1 MEEEVCLEDHLAPVL
16 LEAEPPPAVA
26 VCLVAAPPARAEAA
40 CLGRAAAA
48 ALTTPVGVSSAATIQ
63 IRAARHHQEGCL
75 GLVTSSHQAQ
85 CLEERRHLEDSQPRP
100 TRTRCLEDRQPIRA
114 KDCLEVHHQDRRPL
128 CLAEPA
134 ALVSHLPRGY
144 LEDHPLQEPLPCLEE
159 VAPQLSLHKAPQFS
173 ELAAV
178 LAQLRQPLLLSAP
191 PMPLL
196 PPSNTRGHQS
206 LDHPHPQQQ

>member
-1 MEEEVCLEDHLAPVL
+1 MEDHLAPVL

-63 IRAARHHQEGCL
+63 IRAARHRQEACL
-75 GLVTSSHQAQ
+75 VPIASSHQAQ

-100 TRTRCLEDRQPIRA
+100 TRTRCLEDRQPIRV
-114 KDCLEVHHQDRRPL
+114 KDCSEDSHQDRRPL

-144 LEDHPLQEPLPCLEE
+144 SGDHPRQDPRPCLEE
-159 VAPQLSLHKAPQFS
+159 TPQLSLQRAPPCL

-178 LAQLRQPLLLSAP
+178 LVLLRQPLLLLEP
-191 PMPLL
+191 PMPHLL
-196 PPSNTRGHQS
+196 PSNPQAHQS
-206 LDHPHPQQQ
+206 LDHQHPQQQ